1 MREWAPQERAERSF
15 FHRLLDIAMPELVLS
30 PSLDLTPWSGESTST
45 TIYES
50 PMSPTVVKFRSTV
63 KPAPS
68 EPSDPHCAS
77 STTSADKVAPA
88 TSLEPARKRSA
99 EDYAVGLTGLSLAK
113 LRMLQSHF
121 KTRP

>member
-1 MREWAPQERAERSF
+1 
-15 FHRLLDIAMPELVLS
+15 MPELVLS

-50 PMSPTVVKFRSTV
+50 PMSPMVVKFRGTA

-68 EPSDPHCAS
+68 EPHCAS
-77 STTSADKVAPA
+77 STASVEANKVAGVA
-88 TSLEPARKRSA
+88 SVELSASNKRSP
-99 EDYAVGLTGLSLAK
+99 EDCAVGLTGLSPAK

-121 KTRP
+121 KARS

>member
-1 MREWAPQERAERSF
+1 
-15 FHRLLDIAMPELVLS
+15 LLDIAMPELVLS
-30 PSLDLTPWSGESTST
+30 PSLDLTPWSGESTTT

-63 KPAPS
+63 EPAPS
-68 EPSDPHCAS
+68 EPHCAS
-77 STTSADKVAPA
+77 STTLADKVAPA

>member
-1 MREWAPQERAERSF
+1 
-15 FHRLLDIAMPELVLS
+15 MPELVLS

-50 PMSPTVVKFRSTV
+50 PMSPTVVKFRGSA
-63 KPAPS
+63 KPATS
-68 EPSDPHCAS
+68 QPHCAS
-77 STTSADKVAPA
+77 STTSVEANKVAPVA
-88 TSLEPARKRSA
+88 SVELSPRNKRRP

-121 KTRP
+121 KARS